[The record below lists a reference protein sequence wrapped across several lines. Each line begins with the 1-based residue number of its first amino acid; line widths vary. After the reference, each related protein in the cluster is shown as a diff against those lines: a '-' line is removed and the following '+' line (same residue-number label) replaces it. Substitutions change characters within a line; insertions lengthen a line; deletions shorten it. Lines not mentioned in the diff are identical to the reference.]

1 MTPTSSDIIVYLNGN
16 EMMEILLYSCDILK
30 IHLQIYSELFTQEDI
45 TLPFQSNQD
54 NTSWSIT

>member
-1 MTPTSSDIIVYLNGN
+1 MTPTSSDIIFYLYDN
-16 EMMEILLYSCDILK
+16 EMMEILLYSCDIFK
-30 IHLQIYSELFTQEDI
+30 IHLQIYSELFTKEDI